1 MPWFFRPQQV
11 ACSAGVAKAIVPPVN
26 CRSVEIVNTTPGD
39 LTVQS
44 DAADA
49 NTGFVI
55 IAGYSKPV
63 DTHTRGFD
71 PYFTAF
77 YLTAAAGGTVVLI
90 WS

>member
-1 MPWFFRPQQV
+1 MPWNFRPQQV
-11 ACSAGVAKAIVPPVN
+11 ATVAATQKAVQPPVN
-26 CRSVEIVNTTPGD
+26 CRSVEIINTTPGD

-44 DAADA
+44 DATDA
-49 NTGFVI
+49 GTSFVI
-55 IAGYSKPV
+55 VAGFSKTI

-71 PYFTAF
+71 PNFVAF